1 MAELRK
7 VARGGKADKVTT
19 IDAIH
24 DPCLPS
30 AASGMTETM
39 HGEGQVMVEGFP
51 IAYHTAEVMR
61 HQYRVGKHCEFH
73 TPTIRAVCETVKVG
87 VGGVGGV
94 LQLIA
99 SEDDPVIEG
108 LTGALECGVVG
119 PVQQSSVW
127 VGV

>member
-1 MAELRK
+1 MAELKK

-19 IDAIH
+19 IDAVH
-24 DPCLPS
+24 DPCLS
-30 AASGMTETM
+30 SSGTETM
-39 HGEGQVMVEGFP
+39 HGESQVLVEGFP
-51 IAYHTAEVMR
+51 IAYQMAEVMR
-61 HQYRVGKHCEFH
+61 HTYRVGTHCEFH
-73 TPTIRAVCETVKVG
+73 TPTIRAVCKTVKVG

-99 SEDDPVIEG
+99 SEDDTVIEG